1 VTVSGNVRRSW
12 AGLVELV
19 RICRRLPVVERNRRA
34 IGLHGAVASSRRLG
48 AEERARSERDRGRLR
63 RVISVVDRCLPDG
76 GNCVRR
82 ALLEMALDSGAA
94 REAFLAGLQS
104 DGGPGSGHAWLA
116 SQQTRDR
123 YDAVISI

>member
-1 VTVSGNVRRSW
+1 MSVSGYVRGSW
-12 AGLVELV
+12 VGLAEFA
-19 RICRRLPVVERNRRA
+19 RICRRLPIVERNRRA
-34 IGLHGAVASSRRLG
+34 IGLHGAVAGSRRLG
-48 AEERARSERDRGRLR
+48 AEERARPERDRDRLR
-63 RVISVVDRCLPDG
+63 RLISVVDRCLPDG

-82 ALLEMALDSGAA
+82 ALLEMALDGGAA